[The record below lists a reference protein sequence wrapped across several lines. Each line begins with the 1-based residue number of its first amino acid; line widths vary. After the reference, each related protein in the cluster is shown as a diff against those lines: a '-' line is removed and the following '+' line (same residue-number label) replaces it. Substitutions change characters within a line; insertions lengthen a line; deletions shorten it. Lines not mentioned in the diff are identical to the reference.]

1 MSKLHFRENDF
12 LCVLEKN
19 SFQKRMEGEENKEM
33 GKVELVN
40 FDPDQNGW
48 YHCKRKHMKMITIT

>member
-1 MSKLHFRENDF
+1 
-12 LCVLEKN
+12 
-19 SFQKRMEGEENKEM
+19 MEGEENKEM

-48 YHCKRKHMKMITIT
+48 YHYKIKRNI